1 MASSTLFLP
10 ALLASAAGVIVAI
23 TNITDTTLADHFHSL
38 VNMIS
43 PRLRLYGWDLRT
55 LIQVSE
61 RSNSGLSQV
70 CFLPA
75 LPPGRQPALLVLQ
88 ADLASRFVR
97 HTQSPERRS
106 SAVCSLWAE
115 GDSRIVDGPLG
126 TQSLVSQEVIPQFPL
141 TTFSHRIACLSPL
154 ACEWTANR
162 NRTDCKVLTWNSG
175 VQILC

>member
-1 MASSTLFLP
+1 MVYSPVLCAFIHDPFCPAISAFADSISILVMASSTLFLP

-88 ADLASRFVR
+88 SRAPQTLPLGSLATRKARSAVHLLYAHNFAI
-97 HTQSPERRS
+97 RRS
-106 SAVCSLWAE
+106 DLL
-115 GDSRIVDGPLG
+115 DG
-126 TQSLVSQEVIPQFPL
+126 
-141 TTFSHRIACLSPL
+141 
-154 ACEWTANR
+154 
-162 NRTDCKVLTWNSG
+162 
-175 VQILC
+175 

>member
-1 MASSTLFLP
+1 MVYSPVLCAFIHDPFCPAISAFADSISILVMASSTLFLP

-106 SAVCSLWAE
+106 SAVCS
-115 GDSRIVDGPLG
+115 
-126 TQSLVSQEVIPQFPL
+126 QFR
-141 TTFSHRIACLSPL
+141 HSP
-154 ACEWTANR
+154 
-162 NRTDCKVLTWNSG
+162 K
-175 VQILC
+175 